1 MRAFED
7 RFLTIGLPYRVIGGP
22 RFYERMEIRDA
33 MAYFRLS
40 LSLNDDLAFERIV
53 NTPKRGIGEKAQQ
66 KIQQMARDNR
76 ISLAR
81 GARLLLDAG
90 GLSGKASI
98 QLDLFLK
105 NLDRWGALISREDV
119 AHVELAGQILDESG
133 YTEMWQNDKTPE
145 AAGRLENLKELVKA
159 LEDFENLQGFLEHV
173 SLIMENESVEFEQKV
188 SLMTLHA
195 AKGLE
200 FPVVFLPGWEDGLF
214 PSQRSMDESGVIGL
228 EEERRL
234 AYVGITRSEQACYI
248 SFAGNRRVFGQWQS
262 SMPSRFIDELPEE
275 HVEVLTASG
284 IYSDTSDFNI
294 HSSNLETD
302 AFQADGYDSPGW
314 RRLQNNKKQATLSK
328 PAESRS
334 ILVNSNAKSI
344 YKIGER
350 VFHQKFGY
358 GMVIEIEGDKLQI
371 EFEKAGSKRVVSKFV
386 SRPEDIT

>member
-1 MRAFED
+1 
-7 RFLTIGLPYRVIGGP
+7 
-22 RFYERMEIRDA
+22 
-33 MAYFRLS
+33 
-40 LSLNDDLAFERIV
+40 
-53 NTPKRGIGEKAQQ
+53 
-66 KIQQMARDNR
+66 
-76 ISLAR
+76 
-81 GARLLLDAG
+81 
-90 GLSGKASI
+90 
-98 QLDLFLK
+98 
-105 NLDRWGALISREDV
+105 
-119 AHVELAGQILDESG
+119 
-133 YTEMWQNDKTPE
+133 MWQNDKTPE

-344 YKIGER
+344 YEIGER